1 MSDDN
6 LITVRGHAGTT
17 PEIRVTRTDREF
29 TQFRLGSSRRYLD
42 VASGE
47 WKDAES
53 EWFTIKVW
61 RPAQAR
67 NVCDSVRSGTPLLV
81 QGHFSSEHWEAD
93 GTPRVTNVITAK
105 VVAVDLAN
113 GRASYTKVRHED
125 MTEERSVRSETEQG
139 GRESSRTSEVADP
152 SQWEQTPATA

>member
-1 MSDDN
+1 ALHSLKPPCTRGQPRSTSLVTVRQGLPATAGGGSMGDDN

-17 PEIRVTRTDREF
+17 PEIRVTRTDREV
-29 TQFRLGSSRRYLD
+29 TQLRLGSSRRALA

-53 EWFTIKVW
+53 DWFTIKVW

-125 MTEERSVRSETEQG
+125 
-139 GRESSRTSEVADP
+139 
-152 SQWEQTPATA
+152 